1 MNNLA
6 SRSLLQKSLLV
17 VPRSSTTRATVRNQ
31 SQFIRGIDRRAT
43 LFFVTFTSILAVGA
57 AIATTNPPTSTG
69 KVTTRMG
76 NLFSITS
83 SSYDEPSFYEKQAR
97 RATVFGVAGQ
107 VYLEYQL
114 AKRKA
119 KKLQK
124 KLNIPE
130 ELVDDHPEIR
140 ELWSKV
146 NERNAVRLTEQI
158 KSLRGF
164 WVKVGQYLSSRADV
178 MPVEYL
184 RELSSL
190 TDSMP
195 ARPYSEIEATLAEEL
210 SPEELK
216 QIAYIDPVA
225 LSTASLAQVHRARL
239 LDGQEVVLK
248 VQHRGIGSLMLQD
261 MNNLR
266 VILNMI
272 AWSDPDL
279 DFGPVIREWNQET
292 KKELDFRIECDNMND
307 VRKLLEDNNVQAI
320 IPKVIPGLVKE
331 RVLVMEFCEGFAV
344 RDLDKM
350 DEYKVDRRLLLERI
364 CSAWA
369 VQMHVGGVFN
379 ADPHSGNI
387 LVSTAASDSSTPVL
401 LDFGLT
407 KRLDPPIKVAFAR
420 LMHASDE
427 TDVDSLIQS
436 FDEMGLKMNRQDP
449 FEDMAAMQRSFQET
463 VPQTQVRQVSSEK
476 SKEYK
481 ARMEALKEEQGVQK
495 GQKLRSPVEAWP
507 AELVFF
513 GRVTNLL
520 RGLCSR
526 LDVRYPYL
534 HTMAI
539 AARKTLQESVPA
551 EERAT
556 QLIHPS
562 CVTSE
567 TKLQRRL
574 VEAIED
580 LHAKGQM
587 VGLQVAVMSQGKESV
602 NLAAGTLGT
611 ANSRPFQP
619 STLVNIFS
627 VAKALLSTGVL
638 RLVQDGKLD
647 LDDSVCKHWPEF
659 NKPEITIRHV
669 LTHQAGLANALPEDA
684 TLDTLLDWFGMRQH
698 MQEAK
703 PEHAP
708 GTKTMY
714 HYLTYCWLCG
724 GIIEHVTGKH
734 YDEYLDEIIDNESLD
749 LYLGGLP
756 STISHDDLASLSV
769 LRNESQED
777 SPGQGDTPRNV
788 GNYQVAAKSHEQ
800 SPPTSTE
807 GPASKNKEDVD
818 DDDEEK
824 KPKFKKVLAKYRGR
838 EQLLNPSVFNM
849 RKVREA
855 KLPSANVHASA
866 ASLARVMD
874 SLPLT
879 PAMIDL
885 VRQRP
890 PVAQDAEEEALLDD
904 SDAYFGLGFQV
915 HEIYR
920 KGSFLGIGGEKLHS
934 IGHAGLGGSVVL
946 TIPEAKLTVAIT
958 TNQLDQSAR
967 ARNTL
972 LDIIFEEYGLE
983 APKSMKR

>member
-1 MNNLA
+1 
-6 SRSLLQKSLLV
+6 
-17 VPRSSTTRATVRNQ
+17 VRRQ
-31 SQFIRGIDRRAT
+31 SQFIRIDRRT
-43 LFFVTFTSILAVGA
+43 LFFFTSIVAVGA
-57 AIATTNPPTSTG
+57 AIATSNPT
-69 KVTTRMG
+69 KVTVGMG
-76 NLFSITS
+76 NLFSTS
-83 SSYDEPSFYEKQAR
+83 HHDEPTFYEKQAR
-97 RATVFGVAGQ
+97 RATVFRVAGQ
-107 VYLEYQL
+107 VYFEYQL

-130 ELVDDHPEIR
+130 EAVDDHPEIR

-146 NERNAVRLTEQI
+146 NERNAIRLTEQI

-184 RELSSL
+184 RELASL

-216 QIAYIDPVA
+216 QIVYIDPQA

-261 MNNLR
+261 MNNLK

-292 KKELDFRIECDNMND
+292 KKELDFRIESENMND

-344 RDLDKM
+344 RDLEKM

-369 VQMHVGGVFN
+369 IQMHVGGVFN

-387 LVSTAASDSSTPVL
+387 LVSTAASDPSTPVL

-427 TDVDSLIQS
+427 TDLDSLILS
-436 FDEMGLKMNRQDP
+436 FEEMGLKMNRQDP

-476 SKEYK
+476 SKDSK
-481 ARMEALKEEQGVQK
+481 ARMEALKEEQGIQK
-495 GQKLRSPVEAWP
+495 GQKLRNPVEAWP

-534 HTMAI
+534 HTMASS
-539 AARKTLQESVPA
+539 ARKTLQESVPA

-556 QLIHPS
+556 QLIYPS
-562 CVTSE
+562 CVTTE

-580 LHAKGQM
+580 LHAQGQM
-587 VGLQVAVMSQGKESV
+587 VGLQVAVILQGKEAV

-611 ANSRPFQP
+611 ANSRPFKP

-627 VAKALLSTGVL
+627 VAKALLSTGIL
-638 RLVQDGKLD
+638 RLVQDGRLD
-647 LDDSVCKHWPEF
+647 LDDPVCKHWPEF
-659 NKPEITIRHV
+659 DKPEITIRHV

-698 MQEAK
+698 MEEAK

-708 GTKTMY
+708 GTKTVY

-734 YDEYLDEIIDNESLD
+734 YDEYLDEIIDDESLD
-749 LYLGGLP
+749 LHLGGLP
-756 STISHDDLASLSV
+756 SSIRHDDLASLSV

-777 SPGQGDTPRNV
+777 GPGQRDASGSE
-788 GNYQVAAKSHEQ
+788 GNHQTAPKSHEQ
-800 SPPTSTE
+800 SPPASTKD
-807 GPASKNKEDVD
+807 PASKKEEDV
-818 DDDEEK
+818 DDEEK

-849 RKVREA
+849 KKVREA

-885 VRQRP
+885 ARERP
-890 PVAQDAEEEALLDD
+890 PVAHDTEKAALLDD

-920 KGSFLGIGGEKLHS
+920 KGGGEKLHS
-934 IGHAGLGGSVVL
+934 MGHAGLGGSVVL

-983 APKSMKR
+983 APRSMKR

>member
-1 MNNLA
+1 M
-6 SRSLLQKSLLV
+6 
-17 VPRSSTTRATVRNQ
+17 
-31 SQFIRGIDRRAT
+31 DRRT
-43 LFFVTFTSILAVGA
+43 VFFFTSLVAVGA
-57 AIATTNPPTSTG
+57 AIASTNNISPT
-69 KVTTRMG
+69 KVAKMSH
-76 NLFSITS
+76 LFSICS
-83 SSYDEPSFYEKQAR
+83 NDEPTFFEKQSR
-97 RATVFGVAGQ
+97 RMAVFGVAGQ
-107 VYLEYQL
+107 VYVEYQL

-119 KKLQK
+119 KKLQR

-130 ELVDDHPEIR
+130 ELLDRHPEIR
-140 ELWSKV
+140 NHWSQV
-146 NERNAVRLTEQI
+146 HERNAVRLTMQI
-158 KSLRGF
+158 KRLRGF

-178 MPVEYL
+178 MPAEYL
-184 RELSSL
+184 RELASL

-195 ARPYSEIEATLAEEL
+195 ARPYSEIQATLAEEL
-210 SPEELK
+210 SAEEIQ
-216 QIAYIDPVA
+216 QIVSIDPHA

-248 VQHRGIGSLMLQD
+248 VQHRGIASLMLQD
-261 MNNLR
+261 MDNLK
-266 VILNMI
+266 VILNML
-272 AWSDPDL
+272 AWSDPDS

-292 KKELDFRIECDNMND
+292 KKELDFRLESKNMDD
-307 VRKLLEDNNVQAI
+307 VRKLLEDNAVQAI

-331 RVLVMEFCEGFAV
+331 RVLVMEFCEGFPV
-344 RDLDKM
+344 RDLQKM
-350 DEYKVDRRLLLERI
+350 DEFKVDRRLLLERI

-369 VQMHVGGVFN
+369 VQMHVGGLFN
-379 ADPHSGNI
+379 CDPHSGNI
-387 LVSTAASDSSTPVL
+387 LVSTAASDPSTPVL

-407 KRLDPPIKVAFAR
+407 KRLDPSIKVAFSR

-436 FDEMGLKMNRQDP
+436 FEEMGLKMNRHDP

-476 SKEYK
+476 SKDSK
-481 ARMEALKEEQGVQK
+481 ARMEALKEEQGLHN
-495 GQKLRSPVEAWP
+495 GQKLRNPVEAWP

-534 HTMAI
+534 HTMARY
-539 AARKTLQESVPA
+539 ARKTLQESVPA

-562 CVTSE
+562 CVTTE

-587 VGLQVAVMSQGKESV
+587 VGLQVVVVSQGKESV
-602 NLAAGTLGT
+602 NLAAGALGT
-611 ANSRPFQP
+611 ANPRPFKP

-627 VAKALLSTGVL
+627 VAKAFLSTGVL
-638 RLVQDGKLD
+638 RLVQDGRLD
-647 LDDSVCKHWPEF
+647 LDDPVCKHWPEF

-684 TLDTLLDWFGMRQH
+684 TLDTLLDWFGMRQY

-708 GTKTMY
+708 GTKTVY

-734 YDEYLDEIIDNESLD
+734 YDEYVGEIIDDESMD

-769 LRNESQED
+769 LRNGSQED
-777 SPGQGDTPRNV
+777 GPGQGPGSE
-788 GNYQVAAKSHEQ
+788 GNNLAAAKSHEQ
-800 SPPTSTE
+800 SSPATTE
-807 GPASKNKEDVD
+807 DTASRNEEDVD
-818 DDDEEK
+818 DEK
-824 KPKFKKVLAKYRGR
+824 NKPKFKKVLAKYRGR

-849 RKVREA
+849 KRVREA

-885 VRQRP
+885 ARKRP
-890 PVAQDAEEEALLDD
+890 SVAHDTEKASLLDD

-920 KGSFLGIGGEKLHS
+920 KGSFFFSGGEALYS
-934 IGHAGLGGSVVL
+934 MGHAGLGGSVVF

>member
-1 MNNLA
+1 
-6 SRSLLQKSLLV
+6 
-17 VPRSSTTRATVRNQ
+17 VRRQ
-31 SQFIRGIDRRAT
+31 SQFIRIDRRT
-43 LFFVTFTSILAVGA
+43 LFFFTSIVAVGA
-57 AIATTNPPTSTG
+57 AIATSNPT
-69 KVTTRMG
+69 KVTRMG
-76 NLFSITS
+76 NLFSTS
-83 SSYDEPSFYEKQAR
+83 NYDEPTFYEKQAR
-97 RATVFGVAGQ
+97 RATVFRVAGS

-130 ELVDDHPEIR
+130 ELVDDHPEIL

-146 NERNAVRLTEQI
+146 NERNAIRLTEQI

-184 RELSSL
+184 RELASL

-216 QIAYIDPVA
+216 QIAYIDPEA
-225 LSTASLAQVHRARL
+225 ISTASLAQVHRARL

-261 MNNLR
+261 MNNLK

-320 IPKVIPGLVKE
+320 IPKVIPGLVFE

-350 DEYKVDRRLLLERI
+350 DEYNVDRRLLLERI

-427 TDVDSLIQS
+427 TDVDSLILS
-436 FDEMGLKMNRQDP
+436 FEEMGLKMNRQDP

-476 SKEYK
+476 SKEYQ

-539 AARKTLQESVPA
+539 AARKTLQDSVPA

-562 CVTSE
+562 CVTTE

-580 LHAKGQM
+580 LHATGQM

-698 MQEAK
+698 MEEAK
-703 PEHAP
+703 AEHAP

-756 STISHDDLASLSV
+756 STISHDELASLSV

-777 SPGQGDTPRNV
+777 SPGKDHAPGNV
-788 GNYQVAAKSHEQ
+788 GNHEAATKSHEQ
-800 SPPTSTE
+800 SPPTSNE
-807 GPASKNKEDVD
+807 DSKNREDV

-879 PAMIDL
+879 PATIDL
-885 VRQRP
+885 VRKRP
-890 PVAQDAEEEALLDD
+890 PVAQDTEKAALLDD

-915 HEIYR
+915 HEIFR

-946 TIPEAKLTVAIT
+946 TIPEANLTVAIT